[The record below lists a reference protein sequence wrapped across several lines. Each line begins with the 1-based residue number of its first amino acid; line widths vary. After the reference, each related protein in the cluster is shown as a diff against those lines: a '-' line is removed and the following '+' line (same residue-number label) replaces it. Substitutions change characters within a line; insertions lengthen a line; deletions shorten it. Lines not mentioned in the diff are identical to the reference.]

1 MRTHHVFG
9 GGTFFHVR
17 PHFSLCAP
25 AFGQTARRLH
35 ELLSEAT
42 PGDACTLHLTRMAGG
57 DATLETNDDVARR
70 VAAIVDDPA
79 SKIVVM
85 NAALCDFE
93 GRVADGASGKDQPRL
108 RSDAGPHS
116 MTLTPAR
123 KVLATIRAVRKDLFV
138 VGFKAT
144 AGATPEAQYDAG
156 LSLLKRSHA
165 NLVLANDV
173 RTGHHMVIAPELAR
187 YHEGTDRDAAL
198 RGLVEMAV
206 ARSRLSFTP
215 TTLVPGDLV
224 PWDSVEVPAS
234 LRAVVDHCVARGAY
248 QPFRGVTVGHFAY
261 RSGTTELTSSRRK
274 RNFNLDGERDLV
286 RVEFGDDA
294 VIAHGAKPSAGTRS
308 QWEVLSAFP
317 DFDCIVHVH
326 CRAKPGSAVPVRP
339 QREVECGSHQC
350 GRNTRDGM
358 RRFGDLAAVMLDRH
372 GPNVLFHRSIDPA
385 RVIAFMEA
393 SFDLTRRSD
402 HF

>member
-165 NLVLANDV
+165 NRWRNN
-173 RTGHHMVIAPELAR
+173 
-187 YHEGTDRDAAL
+187 
-198 RGLVEMAV
+198 
-206 ARSRLSFTP
+206 
-215 TTLVPGDLV
+215 
-224 PWDSVEVPAS
+224 WD
-234 LRAVVDHCVARGAY
+234 Y
-248 QPFRGVTVGHFAY
+248 
-261 RSGTTELTSSRRK
+261 
-274 RNFNLDGERDLV
+274 NLL
-286 RVEFGDDA
+286 
-294 VIAHGAKPSAGTRS
+294 P
-308 QWEVLSAFP
+308 
-317 DFDCIVHVH
+317 
-326 CRAKPGSAVPVRP
+326 
-339 QREVECGSHQC
+339 
-350 GRNTRDGM
+350 
-358 RRFGDLAAVMLDRH
+358 
-372 GPNVLFHRSIDPA
+372 
-385 RVIAFMEA
+385 
-393 SFDLTRRSD
+393 
-402 HF
+402 